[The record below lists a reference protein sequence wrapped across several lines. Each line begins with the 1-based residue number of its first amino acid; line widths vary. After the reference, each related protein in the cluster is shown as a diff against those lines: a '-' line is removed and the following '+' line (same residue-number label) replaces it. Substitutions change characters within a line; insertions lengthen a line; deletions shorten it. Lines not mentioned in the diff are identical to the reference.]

1 MSPSMSV
8 GYYYRMEYRSYR
20 SDQGFN
26 LGLIGTLIAAN
37 VIVFIGTSINPIL
50 IDQFGLTPAL
60 FPERPWTII
69 TNMFIHGGLGHIFS
83 NMLTLFFFGRYLLEV
98 VGERK
103 FLISYLAGG
112 ILGNI
117 FYMWLGDPQ
126 TTAIGASGAVF
137 AVGGALAVLQP
148 NVKVFIFP
156 IPLPISL
163 WVAVIGG
170 FFIMTQPGVA
180 WEAHLGGLLF
190 GLAAGYFFR
199 GPRRLLPRKGRSVF
213 WRGKEI
219 QY

>member
-1 MSPSMSV
+1 MSV
-8 GYYYRMEYRSYR
+8 GYYYQMEYRSYR
-20 SDQGFN
+20 SNQGFN

-37 VIVFIGTSINPIL
+37 VIVFIGTSINPNL
-50 IDQFGLTPAL
+50 IDMFGLTPAL
-60 FPERPWTII
+60 FLQRPWTII

-83 NMLTLFFFGRYLLEV
+83 NMLTLFFFGRYLLEII
-98 VGERK
+98 GEKK
-103 FLISYLAGG
+103 FLITYFAGG
-112 ILGNI
+112 IVGNI
-117 FYMWLGDPQ
+117 FYMLLGDPHI
-126 TTAIGASGAVF
+126 TAIGASGAIF
-137 AVGGALAVLQP
+137 AVGGALAFLQP
-148 NVKVFIFP
+148 NLKVFIFP

-163 WVAVIGG
+163 WIAVIGG

-199 GPRRLLPRKGRSVF
+199 GPRSLLPRKGRSVF

>member
-1 MSPSMSV
+1 
-8 GYYYRMEYRSYR
+8 MEYRSYR

-37 VIVFIGTSINPIL
+37 VIVFIGTSINSNL
-50 IDQFGLTPAL
+50 GNLFGLQPDL
-60 FPERPWTII
+60 FPARPWTII
-69 TNMFIHGGLGHIFS
+69 TNMFIHANLGHIFS
-83 NMLTLFFFGRYLLEV
+83 NMLTLYFFGRYLLEV

-103 FLISYLAGG
+103 FLITYFAGG

-117 FYMWLGDPQ
+117 FYMLLVPHGPP
-126 TTAIGASGAVF
+126 AVGASGAVF

-148 NVKVFIFP
+148 NLKVFIFP

-199 GPRRLLPRKGRSVF
+199 GPRRLLQRKGRSVF